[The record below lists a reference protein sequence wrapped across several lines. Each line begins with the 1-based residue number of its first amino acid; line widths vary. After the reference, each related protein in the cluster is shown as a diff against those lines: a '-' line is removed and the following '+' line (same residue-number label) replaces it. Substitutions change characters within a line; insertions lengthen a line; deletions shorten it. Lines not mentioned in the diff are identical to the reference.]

1 MSRPYEQT
9 VELNKRVCIALGL
22 DPNRTLSVSVHFAP
36 GELLTV
42 DFKQLVRPE
51 QAEGVVRA
59 IEQYG
64 AAEEAVR

>member
-22 DPNRTLSVSVHFAP
+22 DPHRTLSLSVHFAT

-51 QAEGVVRA
+51 QVEGVVRA
-59 IEQYG
+59 IEQY
-64 AAEEAVR
+64 AEAVR